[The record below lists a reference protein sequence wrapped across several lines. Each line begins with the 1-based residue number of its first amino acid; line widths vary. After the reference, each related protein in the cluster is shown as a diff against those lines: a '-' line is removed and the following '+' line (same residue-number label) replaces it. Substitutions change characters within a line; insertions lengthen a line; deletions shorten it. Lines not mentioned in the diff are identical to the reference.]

1 MIKITPTNYASDVYV
16 SRDAILEIHIKDDKA
31 ILITRDN
38 RYDLT
43 VEQAK
48 KIVQEEQPKEPIA
61 SALRDLIYLL
71 RARLH

>member
-1 MIKITPTNYASDVYV
+1 MIRINPTNYASEVYV
-16 SRDAILEIHIKDDKA
+16 SRDAILEIHIKNDKA

-43 VEQAK
+43 VEQARE
-48 KIVQEEQPKEPIA
+48 IVQEEHPKDQVA
-61 SALRDLIYLL
+61 SALRNLINLL